1 MKFTVILKKDDKDS
15 KLVAWMKQFPGRSF
29 DKSINDWDEQGYTTM
44 GLSLLR
50 TLVDEF
56 GHHELFDEV
65 SIYAGDSSVGRKLH
79 SGDILALLHSKKK
92 DVVDDNE
99 DIYLHESKKMNE
111 AKMNSVPFSDLQTAL
126 DYAKD
131 IVQEHDMLCR
141 NVKVSI
147 SKYFQEVVFEGYNAQ
162 LAARHFANDV
172 DGAYVTGWSRLKGGG
187 EKYRVGFKQLESSR
201 YKEKDS
207 FSESKNSLF
216 ERVLNEIWDNP
227 RDYDIPREPT
237 YAVKPSEREVWLN
250 SKFDPK
256 LVVEFNGEIVYV
268 MPISKDI
275 LLIRDGSA
283 SADNFVYNIE
293 TEFFLGRIRSRAS
306 HAINEDIYGS
316 RSNFYLNV
324 YTPAHNHVHQ
334 VQWDMRWDD
343 SGTTLSICSN
353 TGVKKNF
360 SSTDE
365 DIDEALNFCAGK
377 WEETLSKLF
386 KDAIPETIDDTL
398 RKEFLKESRHY
409 SRKNKLKESELPD
422 DLIKMSKDDGSFV
435 GQNVEGMVEDG
446 CEDPVDMILE
456 NEVDAYLYDSY
467 VSNKYPE
474 YEKEYKLAV
483 YDSAYSY
490 LADRGLI

>member
-15 KLVAWMKQFPGRSF
+15 ALVAYMKKYWCRRY
-29 DKSINDWDEQGYTTM
+29 DKVLREWDEQGYATID
-44 GLSLLR
+44 LELLR
-50 TLVDEF
+50 DLAYGF
-56 GHHELFDEV
+56 GHRELCDEV
-65 SIYAGDSSVGRKLH
+65 SIYAGDSSVGRQLH
-79 SGDILALLHSKKK
+79 YNDILSLLHSKKK
-92 DVVDDNE
+92 DVVDDDE
-99 DIYLHESKKMNE
+99 DIYLH
-111 AKMNSVPFSDLQTAL
+111 
-126 DYAKD
+126 
-131 IVQEHDMLCR
+131 
-141 NVKVSI
+141 
-147 SKYFQEVVFEGYNAQ
+147 
-162 LAARHFANDV
+162 
-172 DGAYVTGWSRLKGGG
+172 
-187 EKYRVGFKQLESSR
+187 
-201 YKEKDS
+201 
-207 FSESKNSLF
+207 ESKNSLF

-250 SKFDPK
+250 SKFDPN

-283 SADNFVYNIE
+283 AADNFVYNIE

-306 HAINEDIYGS
+306 HAINENIFGS

-324 YTPAHNHVHQ
+324 YTPAHNHVSQ
-334 VQWDMRWDD
+334 AQWDMRWDD
-343 SGTTLSICSN
+343 SGTTLSVCSN

-365 DIDEALNFCAGK
+365 DIDEALDFCAGK

-386 KDAIPETIDDTL
+386 KDAIPETIDDSL

-409 SRKNKLKESELPD
+409 SRKNKLKESELPTE
-422 DLIKMSKDDGSFV
+422 LIKMSKDDGGFV

>member
-1 MKFTVILKKDDKDS
+1 MKFTIILKKNDDDS
-15 KLVAWMKQFPGRSF
+15 KLVAWMKRLPQRGF
-29 DKSINDWDEQGYTTM
+29 DKAINDWAEQGYTTM
-44 GLSLLR
+44 DLDLLR
-50 TLVDEF
+50 TLVDDF
-56 GHHELFDEV
+56 GRRELSEEI
-65 SIYAGDSSVGRKLH
+65 SIYAGDSSVGRKIYIDEL
-79 SGDILALLHSKKK
+79 LNLLHSKNKN
-92 DVVDDNE
+92 VDDE
-99 DIYLHESKKMNE
+99 DLYLPESRR
-111 AKMNSVPFSDLQTAL
+111 SVKRGRMS
-126 DYAKD
+126 
-131 IVQEHDMLCR
+131 
-141 NVKVSI
+141 
-147 SKYFQEVVFEGYNAQ
+147 
-162 LAARHFANDV
+162 
-172 DGAYVTGWSRLKGGG
+172 
-187 EKYRVGFKQLESSR
+187 
-201 YKEKDS
+201 
-207 FSESKNSLF
+207 
-216 ERVLNEIWDNP
+216 EIWDDGARYHP
-227 RDYDIPREPT
+227 RGLKYT
-237 YAVKPSEREVWLN
+237 VKPSEREVWLN

-283 SADNFVYNIE
+283 AADNFVYNIE
-293 TEFFLGRIRSRAS
+293 TEFFLGRIRGRAS
-306 HAINEDIYGS
+306 HAINENIFGA

-324 YTPAHNHVHQ
+324 YTPAHNHVSQ
-334 VQWDMRWDD
+334 AQWDMRWDD
-343 SGTTLSICSN
+343 SGTTLSVCSN

-398 RKEFLKESRHY
+398 RKEFLKESRRY
-409 SRKNKLKESELPD
+409 SRKKLKESELPD

-474 YEKEYKLAV
+474 YEKKYKRAV
-483 YDSAYSY
+483 YAAAYDY
-490 LADRGLI
+490 LVDCGLI